1 MHRIARFPLSNMK
14 LKTSQEIDA
23 MAVAGRAAALTLQR
37 MRASAEPEISTM
49 DLEEIARAELALHGA
64 RPALLGYH
72 PRFSRV
78 PYDFATCI
86 SVNDEVIH
94 GQPSPR
100 RVLREGDVVGMD
112 LVAEVDGW
120 LADTAITI
128 IVGKGSLKA
137 QRLLS
142 VTQEALRHGINKA
155 QVGARMG
162 DISSAVQRL
171 VERNGFGVIRELSG
185 HGVGSEVHE
194 EGIDVPN
201 FGFAGKG
208 LTLQVGMTFCIEP
221 MVTAGAPAIRHR
233 PGDPW
238 AVVTRDGS
246 IGAHF
251 EHTVAITDQGPRILT
266 AIP

>member
-1 MHRIARFPLSNMK
+1 MR
-14 LKTSQEIDA
+14 LKTVSEIDA
-23 MAVAGRAAALTLQR
+23 MAVAGKAAARTLHK
-37 MRASAEPEISTM
+37 MRAMAIPGISTM
-49 DLEEIARAELALHGA
+49 DLEDVARAELAANGA
-64 RPALLGYH
+64 KPALLGYH
-72 PRFSRV
+72 PHFSKV
-78 PYDFATCI
+78 AYEFATCI

-94 GQPSPR
+94 GQPSPNTI
-100 RVLREGDVVGMD
+100 LREGDVVGMD
-112 LVAEVDGW
+112 LVANVDGW

-128 IVGKGSLKA
+128 LIGKGSLKA

-142 VTQEALRHGINKA
+142 VTQEALRHGISKA
-155 QVGARMG
+155 QVGAKMG
-162 DISSAVQRL
+162 DISSSVQRL
-171 VERNGFGVIRELSG
+171 VERNGFGIIRELSG

-221 MVTAGAPAIRHR
+221 MVTAGAPAIKHR

-238 AVVTRDGS
+238 AVITRDGS

-251 EHTVAITDQGPRILT
+251 EHTVAITEQGPRILT
-266 AIP
+266 AI

>member
-1 MHRIARFPLSNMK
+1 MR
-14 LKTSQEIDA
+14 LKTESEIGA

-37 MRASAEPEISTM
+37 MRASAVPGVSTM
-49 DLEEIARAELALHGA
+49 ELEEVARAELSQHGA

-72 PRFSRV
+72 PRFSKV
-78 PYDFATCI
+78 PYEFATCI

-94 GQPSPR
+94 GQPSPKR
-100 RVLREGDVVGMD
+100 YLREGDVVGLD
-112 LVAEVDGW
+112 LVADVDGW
-120 LADTAITI
+120 LADTAITV

-142 VTQEALRHGINKA
+142 VTQEALRHGISKA
-155 QVGARMG
+155 HVGSRMG
-162 DISSAVQRL
+162 DVSSAVQRL

-185 HGVGSEVHE
+185 HGVGSQVHE

-201 FGFAGKG
+201 IGFPGKG
-208 LTLQVGMTFCIEP
+208 IPLRVGMTFCIEP
-221 MVTAGAPAIRHR
+221 MVTAGPPGIKHR

-251 EHTVAITDQGPRILT
+251 EHTVAITEQGARILT
-266 AIP
+266 AI

>member
-1 MHRIARFPLSNMK
+1 MR
-14 LKTSQEIDA
+14 LKTTSEIDL
-23 MAVAGRAAALTLQR
+23 MTVAGKAAARTLQK
-37 MRASAEPEISTM
+37 MKASLAVGISTM
-49 DLEEIARAELALHGA
+49 DLEEIAREELRLQGA
-64 RPALLGYH
+64 RPALLNYH
-72 PRFSRV
+72 PKFSAV
-78 PYDFATCI
+78 PYKFATCI

-94 GQPSPR
+94 GQPSPTR
-100 RVLREGDVVGMD
+100 ILKEGDVVGMD
-112 LVAEVDGW
+112 LVADVDGW
-120 LADTAITI
+120 LADTAITAV
-128 IVGKGSLKA
+128 VGMANVKA

-155 QVGARMG
+155 VAGARMG
-162 DISSAVQRL
+162 DVSSAIQRL
-171 VERNGFGVIRELSG
+171 VEKNGFGVIRELSG

-208 LTLQVGMTFCIEP
+208 LLLQVGMTFCIEP
-221 MVTAGAPAIRHR
+221 MVTAGAPGIKHR

-251 EHTVAITDQGPRILT
+251 EHTVAITENGTRILT
-266 AIP
+266 LAN

>member
-1 MHRIARFPLSNMK
+1 MR
-14 LKTSQEIDA
+14 LKTPGEIDA
-23 MAVAGRAAALTLQR
+23 MAVAGQAAAKTLHA
-37 MRASAEPEISTM
+37 MKAAAAAGTTTM
-49 DLEEIARAELALHGA
+49 ALEMIAREELARHGA
-64 RPALLGYH
+64 RPALLDYH

-78 PYDFATCI
+78 PYRFATCI

-94 GQPSPR
+94 GQPSETT
-100 RVLREGDVVGMD
+100 VIREGDVIGLD
-112 LVAEVDGW
+112 LVADVDGW

-128 IVGKGSLKA
+128 VVGAASVKV
-137 QRLLS
+137 QRLLT
-142 VTQEALRHGINKA
+142 VTQEAMWQGVRKA
-155 QVGARMG
+155 VSGARMG
-162 DISSAVQRL
+162 DVSNAVQRI

-201 FGFAGKG
+201 FGRAGKG
-208 LTLQVGMTFCIEP
+208 LPLQVGMTFCIEP
-221 MVTAGAPAIRHR
+221 MVTTGSPGIKHR

-251 EHTVAITDQGPRILT
+251 EHTVAVTSEGPRVLT
-266 AIP
+266 ALPS

>member
-1 MHRIARFPLSNMK
+1 MR
-14 LKTSQEIDA
+14 LKTAKEIDA
-23 MAVAGRAAALTLQR
+23 MAVAGRAAALTLQK
-37 MRASAEPEISTM
+37 MKAAAVPGISTM
-49 DLEEIARAELALHGA
+49 DLEDIARAELAANGA
-64 RPALLGYH
+64 TPALLGYH
-72 PRFSRV
+72 PKFSRV
-78 PYDFATCI
+78 PYEFATCI

-94 GQPSPR
+94 GQPSPKR
-100 RVLREGDVVGMD
+100 LLREGDVIGLD
-112 LVAEVDGW
+112 LVANVDGW
-120 LADTAITI
+120 LADTAITVI
-128 IVGKGSLKA
+128 IGKGSLKA

-155 QVGARMG
+155 HLGSRMG
-162 DISSAVQRL
+162 DISNAVQRL

-208 LTLQVGMTFCIEP
+208 LPLQIGMTFCIEP
-221 MVTAGAPAIRHR
+221 MVTAGSPLIKHR
-233 PGDPW
+233 SGDPW

-251 EHTVAITDQGPRILT
+251 EHTVAITEAGTRVLT
-266 AIP
+266 SLE

>member
-1 MHRIARFPLSNMK
+1 MK
-14 LKTSQEIDA
+14 LKTSSEIDA
-23 MAVAGRAAALTLQR
+23 MAVAGRAAALTLR
-37 MRASAEPEISTM
+37 KMRSLAAPGVSTM
-49 DLEEIARAELALHGA
+49 DLEDAARAELQLQGA

-72 PRFSRV
+72 PKFSSV
-78 PYDFATCI
+78 PYEYATCI

-94 GQPSPR
+94 GQPSPKCI
-100 RVLREGDVVGMD
+100 LREGDVVGLD
-112 LVAEVDGW
+112 LVADVEGW

-142 VTQEALRHGINKA
+142 VTQEALRHGIAKA
-155 QVGARMG
+155 RAGARMG
-162 DISSAVQRL
+162 DVSSAVQRII
-171 VERNGFGVIRELSG
+171 ERNGFGVIRELSG

-201 FGFAGKG
+201 FGFPGKG
-208 LTLQVGMTFCIEP
+208 LPIQVGMTFCIEP
-221 MVTAGAPAIRHR
+221 MVTAGAPGVKHR

-251 EHTVAITDQGPRILT
+251 EHTIAITSQGTRILT
-266 AIP
+266 SLG

>member
-1 MHRIARFPLSNMK
+1 MK
-14 LKTSQEIDA
+14 LKTSSEIDA
-23 MAVAGRAAALTLQR
+23 MAVAGRAAALTLR
-37 MRASAEPEISTM
+37 KMRSLAAPGVSTM
-49 DLEEIARAELALHGA
+49 DLEDAARAELQLQGA

-72 PRFSRV
+72 PKFSSV
-78 PYDFATCI
+78 PYEYATCI

-94 GQPSPR
+94 GQPSPKCI
-100 RVLREGDVVGMD
+100 LREGDVVGLD
-112 LVAEVDGW
+112 LVADVEGW

-142 VTQEALRHGINKA
+142 VTQEALRHGIAKA
-155 QVGARMG
+155 RAGARMG
-162 DISSAVQRL
+162 DVSSAVQRII
-171 VERNGFGVIRELSG
+171 ERNGFGVIRELSG

-201 FGFAGKG
+201 FGFPGKG
-208 LTLQVGMTFCIEP
+208 LPIQVGMTFCIEP
-221 MVTAGAPAIRHR
+221 MVTAGAPGVKHR

-251 EHTVAITDQGPRILT
+251 EHTVAITEDGARILT
-266 AIP
+266 ATE

>member
-1 MHRIARFPLSNMK
+1 MK
-14 LKTSQEIDA
+14 LKTPTEIE
-23 MAVAGRAAALTLQR
+23 MMSVAGRAAAATLR
-37 MRASAEPEISTM
+37 AMRGAAAPGVSTLE
-49 DLEEIARAELALHGA
+49 LEELARAELAAQGA

-72 PRFSRV
+72 PRFSKV
-78 PYDFATCI
+78 PYEYATCI

-94 GQPSPR
+94 GQPSAA
-100 RVLREGDVVGMD
+100 RVLREGYVVGMD

-120 LADTAITI
+120 LADTAITV

-142 VTQEALRHGINKA
+142 VTQEALRHGIAKA
-155 QVGARMG
+155 VPGARMG
-162 DISSAVQRL
+162 DISNAVQRL

-201 FGFAGKG
+201 FGIAGKG
-208 LTLQVGMTFCIEP
+208 LRIEIGMTFCIEP
-221 MVTAGAPAIRHR
+221 MVTAGAAGIKHR

-251 EHTVAITDQGPRILT
+251 EHTVAITEAGARILT
-266 AIP
+266 AIT